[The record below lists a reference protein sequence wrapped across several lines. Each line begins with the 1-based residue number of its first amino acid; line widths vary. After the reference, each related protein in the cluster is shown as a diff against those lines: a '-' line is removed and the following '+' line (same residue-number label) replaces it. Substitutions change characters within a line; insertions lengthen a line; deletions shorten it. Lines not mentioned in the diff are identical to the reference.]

1 MKFKELL
8 NLLEA
13 SRETNDAFR
22 TTGEATSKD
31 RAKANSGDAKS
42 KDAARK
48 RAERARQTPR
58 EKLPKTELVKQVVV
72 VKTKDNRV
80 QLIFKD
86 SYNPD
91 THQLLSKD
99 KALSMEEAK
108 NATGDPSFEQTRAS
122 KLLFGNIKE
131 KTKGEVPLKKA
142 KEEKEETKPVAGE
155 PKAEEEKEEKQEERP
170 KAKKLSKKE
179 MFQAMGQMSPEQ
191 LAMLP
196 PETREEYF
204 KMMRNPPT
212 SGEFDNMTFEGLS
225 VQFGLNPIS
234 SLPFNQQVLN
244 AIVFLAKLKAG
255 AGQQEMGTLVAL
267 APSATDFTKK
277 AYLQA
282 NKILSQVGDECIQ
295 NLLSSSEIGGKN
307 IYAEGAVDMQ
317 CGDYKFKIEAG
328 GEFTISTES
337 FNQGNKIFKGILA
350 TALNSAFNNPQIV
363 QTDPAIKRMLQNMD
377 PVLKSFNKVLIPAQ
391 NLQAIM
397 SNPKYV
403 EQLQNTPVLDEQG
416 NQVGTVLDQEGKL
429 NPQASYENFQ
439 EQIIK
444 ASKSLFKKESTGE
457 SSPLLNSISTSI
469 LGSYLRGDG
478 LKNPKDQPTH
488 LLTVNGVFPLTPD
501 YISEIAKTA
510 IFTAKKNDNPIN
522 SQNISGYN
530 KKAGSILAKY
540 RTIVEAKQQKIPDL
554 TELVVDKDQ
563 INPLQMVA
571 SDLVNSF
578 NFDFNASLIP
588 GFGPKDLNSVE
599 YNYVKIDDKQVK
611 IPVVRASRIA
621 SDLISEDA
629 IILNDLLIEALTNN
643 FVLSSLVQN
652 RLIDSV
658 EASLLQTPSILLE
671 QNGYDA
677 NDILKTI
684 YRNSLERLHE
694 DPTLLAY
701 SLYTIQEEAE
711 RDYKKEYRNYH
722 GKPKQRKERAARTR
736 ARELM
741 KKKGKVRKGDG
752 KDIDHKKPLR
762 SGGSNGINNLRVR
775 EKSNNRADN
784 GHRKGEKQNKDW
796 K

>member
-13 SRETNDAFR
+13 SRETEDAFR
-22 TTGEATSKD
+22 TTGEAASKD
-31 RAKANSGDAKS
+31 RAKANAGDAKA

-58 EKLPKTELVKQVVV
+58 EKLPKSELVKQVIV

-91 THQLLSKD
+91 IHQLLSKD
-99 KALSMEEAK
+99 KALSIEEAK
-108 NATGDPSFEQTRAS
+108 NATADPSFEQTRAS
-122 KLLFGNIKE
+122 KLLFGDVKTKE
-131 KTKGEVPLKKA
+131 KGEVPPKKA
-142 KEEKEETKPVAGE
+142 KTEKEEQKPEGQGPKEEEKEET
-155 PKAEEEKEEKQEERP
+155 QEERP

-179 MFQAMGQMSPEQ
+179 MFQAMQQMSPEQ

-204 KMMRNPPT
+204 KMSRNPPT

-255 AGQQEMGTLVAL
+255 AGQQEMGTLISL

-277 AYLQA
+277 AFLQA
-282 NKILSQVGDECIQ
+282 NKILSQIGDQCIQ
-295 NLLSSSEIGGKN
+295 NLLSTSEIGGKN
-307 IYAEGAVDMQ
+307 IYAEGAVDMK

-328 GEFTISTES
+328 GEFTISTDA
-337 FNQGNKIFKGILA
+337 FNQGNKVFKGILA
-350 TALNSAFNNPQIV
+350 TSLNAALNNPQVI
-363 QTDPAIKRMLQNMD
+363 QTDPAVKRMMQNIE
-377 PVLKSFNKVLIPAQ
+377 PVVNSFNKVLIPAQ
-391 NLQAIM
+391 NLQTILA
-397 SNPKYV
+397 NPKYV
-403 EQLQNTPVLDEQG
+403 EQLQKAPVFDQNG
-416 NQVGTVLDQEGKL
+416 NQVGTVLDQEGNL
-429 NPQASYENFQ
+429 NPQSSYEDFQ

-444 ASKSLFKKESTGE
+444 ASKSLFKKESSGN
-457 SSPLLNSISTSI
+457 SSPLINSISNSI
-469 LGSYLRGDG
+469 LGAYLRGDG
-478 LKNPKDQPTH
+478 IKNPEDQPTH
-488 LLTVNGVFPLTPD
+488 VLTVNGVFQLTPA
-501 YISEIAKTA
+501 YIAEISKNAL
-510 IFTAKKNDNPIN
+510 FTVKKNDNPIN
-522 SQNISGYN
+522 SENLTSYSKG
-530 KKAGSILAKY
+530 AGSVLAKY
-540 RTIVEAKQQKIPDL
+540 RTIVENKQEKMPKLAD
-554 TELVVDKDQ
+554 LVVDKDQ
-563 INPLQMVA
+563 VNPLQMVA
-571 SDLVNSF
+571 SDLVNSY
-578 NFDFNASLIP
+578 NFDFNASLVP
-588 GFGPKDLNSVE
+588 GFSPKDLNSIE
-599 YNYVKIDDKQVK
+599 YNYVKIDNKQVK
-611 IPVVRASRIA
+611 IPVVRTSKIA
-621 SDLISEDA
+621 NDLIAEDA
-629 IILNDLLIEALTNN
+629 VILNDLLVESLTNN

-658 EASLLQTPSILLE
+658 EAMLLQTPSVLLE
-671 QNGYDA
+671 ENGYDPSE
-677 NDILKTI
+677 ILSTI
-684 YRNSLERLHE
+684 YRNSLERLNE

-701 SLYTIQEEAE
+701 SMYSIQEESE

-741 KKKGKVRKGDG
+741 KKRGRVRKGDG

-775 EKSNNRADN
+775 EKSNNRSDN
-784 GHRKGEKQNKDW
+784 GHKKGEKQNKDW

>member
-22 TTGEATSKD
+22 TTGEAASKD
-31 RAKANSGDAKS
+31 RAKANSGDAKA

-58 EKLPKTELVKQVVV
+58 EKLPKTELVKQIVV

-91 THQLLSKD
+91 VHQLLSKD
-99 KALSMEEAK
+99 KALSIEEAK

-122 KLLFGNIKE
+122 KLLFGDVKTKE
-131 KTKGEVPLKKA
+131 KGEVPPKKA
-142 KEEKEETKPVAGE
+142 KEEKEEAAPKSEKP
-155 PKAEEEKEEKQEERP
+155 KEEEKEEAKEERP
-170 KAKKLSKKE
+170 KAKKLSKQE
-179 MFQAMGQMSPEQ
+179 MFQAMQQMSPEQ

-204 KMMRNPPT
+204 KMTRNPPT

-255 AGQQEMGTLVAL
+255 AGQQEMGTLISL

-277 AYLQA
+277 AFLQA
-282 NKILSQVGDECIQ
+282 NKILSQIGDQCIQ
-295 NLLSSSEIGGKN
+295 NLLSTSEIGGKN
-307 IYAEGAVDMQ
+307 IYAEGAVDMK

-328 GEFTISTES
+328 GEFTISTDA

-350 TALNSAFNNPQIV
+350 TSLNAALNNPQVI
-363 QTDPAIKRMLQNMD
+363 QSDPAVKRMLQNID
-377 PVLKSFNKVLIPAQ
+377 PVVRSFNKVLIPSQ
-391 NLQAIM
+391 NLEIIL

-403 EQLQNTPVLDEQG
+403 EQLQNAPVFDQNG
-416 NQVGTVLDQEGKL
+416 NQVGTVLDQQGNL

-444 ASKSLFKKESTGE
+444 SSKSLFKKESSGD
-457 SSPLLNSISTSI
+457 SSPLLNSISNSI
-469 LGSYLRGDG
+469 LGAYLRGDG
-478 LKNPKDQPTH
+478 IKPPEEQPTH
-488 LLTVNGVFPLTPD
+488 VLTVNGVFQLTPA
-501 YISEIAKTA
+501 YMSEIAKNAQITV
-510 IFTAKKNDNPIN
+510 KKNDNPIN
-522 SQNISGYN
+522 NGNLTSYN

-540 RTIVEAKQQKIPDL
+540 RTIVENKQQKSPKL
-554 TELVVDKDQ
+554 EELVVDKDQ
-563 INPLQMVA
+563 INPLQLVA
-571 SDLVNSF
+571 SDLVNSY
-578 NFDFNASLIP
+578 NFDFNASLVP
-588 GFGPKDLNSVE
+588 GFSPKDLNSIE
-599 YNYVKIDDKQVK
+599 YNYVKIDNKQIK
-611 IPVVRASRIA
+611 IPVVRSSKIA
-621 SDLISEDA
+621 NDLIAEDA
-629 IILNDLLIEALTNN
+629 VVLNDLLIESLTNN

-658 EASLLQTPSILLE
+658 EAMLLQTPSVLLE
-671 QNGYDA
+671 ENGYDP
-677 NDILKTI
+677 NDVLATI
-684 YRNSLERLHE
+684 YQNSLERLNE

-701 SLYTIQEEAE
+701 SLYTIQEESK

-775 EKSNNRADN
+775 EKSNNRSDN
-784 GHRKGEKQNKDW
+784 GHKKGEKQNKDW

>member
-1 MKFKELL
+1 MKFKELI

-22 TTGEATSKD
+22 TTGEAASKD
-31 RAKANSGDAKS
+31 RAKANAGDARA

-58 EKLPKTELVKQVVV
+58 EKLPKTELVKQIVV

-91 THQLLSKD
+91 VHQLLSKD
-99 KALSMEEAK
+99 KTLSVEEAK

-122 KLLFGNIKE
+122 KLLFGNVKE
-131 KTKGEVPLKKA
+131 KQKGETPAKKP
-142 KEEKEETKPVAGE
+142 KEKEEQEVKGEQPKGEEKEEA
-155 PKAEEEKEEKQEERP
+155 KQERP

-179 MFQAMGQMSPEQ
+179 MFQAMQQMSPEQ
-191 LAMLP
+191 LATLP

-204 KMMRNPPT
+204 KMLRNPPT

-255 AGQQEMGTLVAL
+255 AGQQEMGTLIAL
-267 APSATDFTKK
+267 TPAATDFTKK
-277 AYLQA
+277 AFLQA

-295 NLLSSSEIGGKN
+295 NLLSNTEIGGKN
-307 IYAEGAVDMQ
+307 IYAEGAVDMR

-350 TALNSAFNNPQIV
+350 NALNASLNNPQV
-363 QTDPAIKRMLQNMD
+363 AQTDPAVKRMMQNMD
-377 PVLKSFNKVLIPAQ
+377 PVMKSFNKVIIPAQ
-391 NLQAIM
+391 NLQIIM
-397 SNPKYV
+397 SNPEYV
-403 EQLQNTPVLDEQG
+403 KQLQNTPVVDANG
-416 NQVGTVLDQEGKL
+416 NQNGTILDQEGNL
-429 NPQASYENFQ
+429 NPQASYENYQ

-444 ASKSLFKKESTGE
+444 SSKSLFKKESSGD
-457 SSPLLNSISTSI
+457 SSPLLNSISQAL

-478 LKNPKDQPTH
+478 LKNPEEQPTH
-488 LLTVNGVFPLTPD
+488 VLTANGVFALTPD
-501 YISEIAKTA
+501 YISEIAKKA
-510 IFTAKKNDNPIN
+510 VFTVKKNDNPIN
-522 SQNISGYN
+522 SENLTSYN
-530 KKAGSILAKY
+530 KKAGTILAKY
-540 RTIVEAKQQKIPDL
+540 RTIVEANQPKMPSL
-554 TELVVDKDQ
+554 AELIMDRDQ
-563 INPLQMVA
+563 INPLQIVA
-571 SDLVNSF
+571 TDLVNSY

-588 GFGPKDLNSVE
+588 GFGPKDLNTIE
-599 YNYVKIDDKQVK
+599 YNYVKIDDKQLK
-611 IPVVRASRIA
+611 IPVVRTSKIA
-621 SDLISEDA
+621 NDLIAEDS
-629 IILNDLLIEALTNN
+629 IILNDLLIESLTNN

-658 EASLLQTPSILLE
+658 EAMLLQTPTILLE
-671 QNGYDA
+671 ENGYDP
-677 NDILKTI
+677 NDILATI
-684 YRNSLERLHE
+684 YQNCLERLNE

-701 SLYTIQEEAE
+701 SLYTIQEEAK

-741 KKKGKVRKGDG
+741 KKRGRVRKGDG

-775 EKSNNRADN
+775 EKSNNRSDN
-784 GHRKGEKQNKDW
+784 GHKKGEKQSKDW

>member
-31 RAKANSGDAKS
+31 RAKSNAGDAKA

-48 RAERARQTPR
+48 RAERARQTPKD
-58 EKLPKTELVKQVVV
+58 KLPKTELVKQVVV

-86 SYNPD
+86 SYNPNV
-91 THQLLSKD
+91 HQLLSKD

-108 NATGDPSFEQTRAS
+108 NATADPAFEQTRAS
-122 KLLFGNIKE
+122 KLLFGNVKE
-131 KTKGEVPLKKA
+131 KPKGEVPPKKA
-142 KEEKEETKPVAGE
+142 EKEKEEPKEKGGE
-155 PKAEEEKEEKQEERP
+155 SKAEEKEEKTEERP
-170 KAKKLSKKE
+170 KAKKLSKNE
-179 MFQAMGQMSPEQ
+179 MFQAMEQMSPEQ

-204 KMMRNPPT
+204 KKLRNPPT
-212 SGEFDNMTFEGLS
+212 TGEFDNMTFEGLS
-225 VQFGLNPIS
+225 VQYGLNPIS

-267 APSATDFTKK
+267 SPSATDFTKK
-277 AYLQA
+277 AFLQA

-295 NLLSSSEIGGKN
+295 NLLSRSEIGGKN

-328 GEFTISTES
+328 GEFSISTES

-350 TALNSAFNNPQIV
+350 TSLNAALNNPQII
-363 QTDPAIKRMLQNMD
+363 QSDPAVKRMMQNMD
-377 PVLKSFNKVLIPAQ
+377 PVVKSFNKVMIPAQ
-391 NLQAIM
+391 SMQAIM

-403 EQLQNTPVLDEQG
+403 EQLQNTPVVDEEG
-416 NQVGTVLDQEGKL
+416 NQVGTVLDEQGNL

-439 EQIIK
+439 QQIIK

-457 SSPLLNSISTSI
+457 SSPLLNAISTSI
-469 LGSYLRGDG
+469 LGAYLRGDG
-478 LKNPKDQPTH
+478 LKKPQEQPTH
-488 LLTVNGVFPLTPD
+488 VLTANGVFPLSPD
-501 YISEIAKTA
+501 YISEISKTA
-510 IFTAKKNDNPIN
+510 IISVKKNDNPIN
-522 SQNISGYN
+522 SENLTSYN
-530 KKAGSILAKY
+530 KNAGSILAKY
-540 RTIVEAKQQKIPDL
+540 RTIVEAKEQKTPSL
-554 TELVVDKDQ
+554 KELVVDKDK

-571 SDLVNSF
+571 SDLVNSY

-588 GFGPKDLNSVE
+588 GFSPKDLNAVE
-599 YNYVKIDDKQVK
+599 YNYVKIDNKQVK
-611 IPVVRASRIA
+611 IPVVRASKIA
-621 SDLISEDA
+621 SDLVAEDA
-629 IILNDLLIEALTNN
+629 IILNDLIIEALTNN

-658 EASLLQTPSILLE
+658 EASLLQTPTVLLE
-671 QNGYDA
+671 QNGYDP
-677 NDILKTI
+677 NDILATI
-684 YRNSLERLHE
+684 YHNSLERLNE
-694 DPTLLAY
+694 DPTLLVY
-701 SLYTIQEEAE
+701 SLYSIQEEAA

-741 KKKGKVRKGDG
+741 KKKGRVRKGDG

-775 EKSNNRADN
+775 EKSDNRSDN
-784 GHRKGEKQNKDW
+784 GHKKGEKQNKDW

>member
-22 TTGEATSKD
+22 TTGEAASKD
-31 RAKANSGDAKS
+31 RAKANSGDAKA

-58 EKLPKTELVKQVVV
+58 EKLPKTELVKQIVV

-91 THQLLSKD
+91 VHQLLSKD
-99 KALSMEEAK
+99 KSLSIEEAK

-122 KLLFGNIKE
+122 KLLFGDVKTKE
-131 KTKGEVPLKKA
+131 KGEVPPKKA
-142 KEEKEETKPVAGE
+142 KEEKEEAAPKSEKP
-155 PKAEEEKEEKQEERP
+155 KEEEKEEAKEERP
-170 KAKKLSKKE
+170 KAKKLSKQE
-179 MFQAMGQMSPEQ
+179 MFQAMQQMSPEQ

-204 KMMRNPPT
+204 KMTRNPPT

-255 AGQQEMGTLVAL
+255 AGQQEMGTLISL

-277 AYLQA
+277 AFLQA
-282 NKILSQVGDECIQ
+282 NKILSQIGDQCIQ
-295 NLLSSSEIGGKN
+295 NLLSTSEIGGKN
-307 IYAEGAVDMQ
+307 IYAEGAVDMK

-328 GEFTISTES
+328 GEFTISTDA

-350 TALNSAFNNPQIV
+350 TSLNAALNNPQVI
-363 QTDPAIKRMLQNMD
+363 QSDPAVKRMLQNID
-377 PVLKSFNKVLIPAQ
+377 PVVRSFNKVLIPSQ
-391 NLQAIM
+391 NLEIIL

-403 EQLQNTPVLDEQG
+403 EQLQNAPVFDQNG
-416 NQVGTVLDQEGKL
+416 NQVGTVLDQQGNL

-444 ASKSLFKKESTGE
+444 SSKSLFKKESSGD
-457 SSPLLNSISTSI
+457 SSPLLNSISNSI
-469 LGSYLRGDG
+469 LGAYLRGDG
-478 LKNPKDQPTH
+478 IKSPEEQPTH
-488 LLTVNGVFPLTPD
+488 VLTVNGVFQLTPA
-501 YISEIAKTA
+501 YISEIAKNAQITV
-510 IFTAKKNDNPIN
+510 KKNDNPIN
-522 SQNISGYN
+522 SENLTSYN

-540 RTIVEAKQQKIPDL
+540 RTIVENKQQKSPKL
-554 TELVVDKDQ
+554 EELVVDKDQ
-563 INPLQMVA
+563 INPLQLVA
-571 SDLVNSF
+571 SDLVNSY
-578 NFDFNASLIP
+578 NFDFNASLVP
-588 GFGPKDLNSVE
+588 GFSPKDLNSIE
-599 YNYVKIDDKQVK
+599 YNYVKIDNKQIK
-611 IPVVRASRIA
+611 IPVVRSSKIA
-621 SDLISEDA
+621 NDLIAEDA
-629 IILNDLLIEALTNN
+629 VVLNDLLIESLTNN

-658 EASLLQTPSILLE
+658 EAMLLQTPSVLLE
-671 QNGYDA
+671 ENGYDP
-677 NDILKTI
+677 NDVLATI
-684 YRNSLERLHE
+684 YQNSLERLNE

-701 SLYTIQEEAE
+701 SLYTIQEESK

-775 EKSNNRADN
+775 EKSNNRSDN
-784 GHRKGEKQNKDW
+784 GHKKGEKQNKDW

>member
-22 TTGEATSKD
+22 TTGEAASKD
-31 RAKANSGDAKS
+31 RAKANSGDAKA

-58 EKLPKTELVKQVVV
+58 EKLPKTELVKQIVV

-91 THQLLSKD
+91 VHQLLSKD
-99 KALSMEEAK
+99 KSLSIEEAK

-122 KLLFGNIKE
+122 KLLFGDVKTKE
-131 KTKGEVPLKKA
+131 KGEVPPKKA
-142 KEEKEETKPVAGE
+142 KEEKEEAAPKSEKP
-155 PKAEEEKEEKQEERP
+155 KEEEKEEAKEERP
-170 KAKKLSKKE
+170 KAKKLSKQE
-179 MFQAMGQMSPEQ
+179 MFQAMQQMSPEQ

-204 KMMRNPPT
+204 KMTRNPPT

-255 AGQQEMGTLVAL
+255 AGQQEMGTLISL

-277 AYLQA
+277 AFLQA
-282 NKILSQVGDECIQ
+282 NKILSQIGDQCIQ
-295 NLLSSSEIGGKN
+295 NLLSTSEIGGKN
-307 IYAEGAVDMQ
+307 IYAEGAVDMK

-328 GEFTISTES
+328 GEFTISTDA

-350 TALNSAFNNPQIV
+350 TSLNAALNNPQVI
-363 QTDPAIKRMLQNMD
+363 QSDPAVKRMLQNID
-377 PVLKSFNKVLIPAQ
+377 PVVRSFNKVLIPSQ
-391 NLQAIM
+391 NLEIIL

-403 EQLQNTPVLDEQG
+403 EQLQNAPVFDQNG
-416 NQVGTVLDQEGKL
+416 NQVGTVLDQQGNL

-444 ASKSLFKKESTGE
+444 SSKSLFKKESSGD
-457 SSPLLNSISTSI
+457 SSPLLNSISNSI
-469 LGSYLRGDG
+469 LGAYLRGDG
-478 LKNPKDQPTH
+478 IKPPEEQPTH
-488 LLTVNGVFPLTPD
+488 VLTVNGVFQLTPA
-501 YISEIAKTA
+501 YMSEIAKNAQITV
-510 IFTAKKNDNPIN
+510 KKNDNPIN
-522 SQNISGYN
+522 NGNLTSYN

-540 RTIVEAKQQKIPDL
+540 RTIVENKQQKSPKL
-554 TELVVDKDQ
+554 EELVVDKDQ
-563 INPLQMVA
+563 INPLQLVA
-571 SDLVNSF
+571 SDLVNSY
-578 NFDFNASLIP
+578 NFDFNASLVP
-588 GFGPKDLNSVE
+588 GFSPKDLNSIE
-599 YNYVKIDDKQVK
+599 YNYVKIDNKQIK
-611 IPVVRASRIA
+611 IPVVRSSKIA
-621 SDLISEDA
+621 NDLIAEDA
-629 IILNDLLIEALTNN
+629 VVLNDLLIESLTNN

-658 EASLLQTPSILLE
+658 EAMLLQTPSVLLE
-671 QNGYDA
+671 ENGYDP
-677 NDILKTI
+677 NDVLATI
-684 YRNSLERLHE
+684 YQNSLERLNE

-701 SLYTIQEEAE
+701 SLYTIQEESK

-775 EKSNNRADN
+775 EKSNNRSDN
-784 GHRKGEKQNKDW
+784 GHKKGEKQNKDW